1 MRAGWIS
8 RFEHMKHCWL
18 YAVLA
23 FALAWLPLHADET
36 LSHGRFSTVTLYRP
50 TGEVKSFVLFLSGD
64 GGWNQ
69 GVVDMAQAL
78 AHDGAMVAGID
89 VPKLLANLD
98 KDSGAC
104 VSPDGDLENLSHYVQ
119 GYAKLPTYHTPVL
132 VGYSSG
138 ATLAY
143 AMLAQAPTNTFAGGL
158 SLGFCPDLLLHKTP
172 CVGEGLHFKRRKQ
185 DGGIDVQPSAKLGN
199 PWIVLNGAQDQVC
212 DVGAAHEFVAQTHN
226 ASLVELPKVGH
237 GYSVPRNWMPQFLSA
252 FHSLESETH
261 AALPPPPATLADLPL
276 VEVPAA
282 GQGDAFAVLLSG
294 DGGWAGLDKDVAAAL
309 AAQGISVV
317 GLDSLRYFWTARTP
331 DALAADLDRV
341 LRYYTAAW
349 HKSRAL
355 LIGYSQGADVLP
367 FAVNRLPASSRSVV
381 ERTVMMGPGE
391 NASFEFHFTSWLGA
405 DSGLPIL
412 PEVARLDAGTTLC
425 FYGKDEGDSLCPKVP
440 AGHVQAVQ
448 LAGGHHFGGAYDSL
462 ARRITAGLDKR
473 TKVG

>member
-1 MRAGWIS
+1 
-8 RFEHMKHCWL
+8 MKTTWL
-18 YAVLA
+18 CT
-23 FALAWLPLHADET
+23 ALAIAVTACSAHADET
-36 LSHGRFSTVTLYRP
+36 LSHGRFATVTIYRP
-50 TGEVKSFVLFLSGD
+50 AGDVKSVVLFLSGD

-78 AHDGAMVAGID
+78 SHEGALVAGID

-98 KDSGAC
+98 KDSEKC
-104 VSPDGDLENLSHYVQ
+104 VSPDGDLENLSHFVQ
-119 GYAKLPTYHTPVL
+119 SYAKLPTYHTPVL

-143 AMLAQAPTNTFAGGL
+143 AMLAQAPTNTFAGAL
-158 SLGFCPDLLLHKTP
+158 SLGFCPDLLLHKSP
-172 CVGEGLHFKRRKQ
+172 CGGEGLRFNRRKE
-185 DGGIDVQPSAKLGN
+185 DGGIDVLPSAKLGN

-212 DVGAAHEFVAQTHN
+212 EVGAAREFVAQTRN
-226 ASLVELPKVGH
+226 ATFVELPKVGH
-237 GYSVPRNWMPQFLSA
+237 GYSVTRNWMPQFLTA
-252 FHSLESETH
+252 FRSLEAQTRS
-261 AALPPPPATLADLPL
+261 ALPPPPASLADLPL
-276 VEVPAA
+276 IEVPAA
-282 GQGDAFAVLLSG
+282 GNGDAFAVLLSG

-331 DALAADLDRV
+331 DTLAADLDRV
-341 LRYYTAAW
+341 LRYYTATW
-349 HKSRAL
+349 HKSRAVL
-355 LIGYSQGADVLP
+355 VGYSQGADVLP
-367 FAVNRLPASSRSVV
+367 FAVNRLPAASRSVV
-381 ERTVMMGPGE
+381 ERTVMMGLGE
-391 NASFEFHFTSWLGA
+391 NASFEFHFTNWLGA

-425 FYGKDEGDSLCPKVP
+425 LYGKDEGDSLCPKVP

-448 LAGGHHFGGAYDSL
+448 LDGGHHFGGAYDSL

>member
-1 MRAGWIS
+1 
-8 RFEHMKHCWL
+8 MKTHWL
-18 YAVLA
+18 YAAVA
-23 FALAWLPLHADET
+23 IALAALPVHADET

-50 TGEVKSFVLFLSGD
+50 AGDVKSVVLFLSGD

-78 AHDGAMVAGID
+78 AHEGAMVAGID

-98 KDSGAC
+98 KDGEAC

-119 GYAKLPTYHTPVL
+119 SYAKLPTYHTPVL

-143 AMLAQAPTNTFAGGL
+143 AMLAQAPVNTFAGGL
-158 SLGFCPDLLLHKTP
+158 SLGFCPDMLLHRNP
-172 CVGEGLHFKRRKQ
+172 CGGEGLRFNRRKQ
-185 DGGIDVQPSAKLGN
+185 DGGIDVLPSAKIGN

-212 DVGAAHEFVAQTHN
+212 DVGAAREFVAQTHN
-226 ASLVELPKVGH
+226 ATFVELPKVGH
-237 GYSVPRNWMPQFLSA
+237 GYSVTRNWMPQFLTA
-252 FHSLESETH
+252 FHTLEVETH
-261 AALPPPPATLADLPL
+261 SALPPPPASLADLPL
-276 VEVPAA
+276 IELPAA
-282 GQGDAFAVLLSG
+282 GNNDVFAVLLSG
-294 DGGWAGLDKDVAAAL
+294 DGGWAGLDKDVASAL

-331 DALAADLDRV
+331 DTLAADLDRV
-341 LRYYTAAW
+341 LRYYTATW
-349 HKSRAL
+349 HKSHAV

-367 FAVNRLPASSRSVV
+367 FAVNRLPAASRSVV
-381 ERTVMMGPGE
+381 ERTVMMGLGQ

-412 PEVARLDAGTTLC
+412 PEVQKLDAGSTLC
-425 FYGKDEGDSLCPKVP
+425 LYGKDEGDSLCPKVP

-462 ARRITAGLDKR
+462 ARKITAGLDRR